1 MEDFMGIL
9 SGVFQMDVNKIKD
22 ETTMEDVDRWDS
34 LTHMK
39 LIVSLEQAYNIEFSA
54 EQIMAMKSI
63 GAIKAILAEKA
74 AA

>member
-63 GAIKAILAEKA
+63 GAIKAILGEKA

>member
-63 GAIKAILAEKA
+63 GAIKAILAEKVA
-74 AA
+74 A